1 MHRKSLTIALCMMAS
16 VAAAQSAGGSLSAAV
31 PQAPQLIHASLATG
45 PAAPGSGR
53 AREAADTPQAHAA
66 ATSPAGQQAEE
77 DASGGTALPM
87 LLAALALMTG
97 IALRRWGGGA
107 P

>member
-16 VAAAQSAGGSLSAAV
+16 VAAAQSAGGSPSAAV

-45 PAAPGSGR
+45 PAPGSGR

-66 ATSPAGQQAEE
+66 ATSPAAQQAEE

>member
-1 MHRKSLTIALCMMAS
+1 MMAS
-16 VAAAQSAGGSLSAAV
+16 VAAAQSAGGSPSATV
-31 PQAPQLIHASLATG
+31 QQTPQLIQASLATG
-45 PAAPGSGR
+45 PATPGAAR
-53 AREAADTPQAHAA
+53 ARDAAGTPQAHAA
-66 ATSPAGQQAEE
+66 ASPTAQQAEE

-97 IALRRWGGGA
+97 IAVRRWGGGT

>member
-16 VAAAQSAGGSLSAAV
+16 VAAAQSAGSPSAAV
-31 PQAPQLIHASLATG
+31 PQAPQLIQASLATG